1 VTERAP
7 QRKQGNDS
15 LNNSFQVS
23 QVAASTFKMNLLE
36 SYKTTTADRDSQSYK
51 RFEEMSDMIQGHV
64 KQQAS

>member
-1 VTERAP
+1 
-7 QRKQGNDS
+7 
-15 LNNSFQVS
+15 
-23 QVAASTFKMNLLE
+23 VAASTFKMNLLE